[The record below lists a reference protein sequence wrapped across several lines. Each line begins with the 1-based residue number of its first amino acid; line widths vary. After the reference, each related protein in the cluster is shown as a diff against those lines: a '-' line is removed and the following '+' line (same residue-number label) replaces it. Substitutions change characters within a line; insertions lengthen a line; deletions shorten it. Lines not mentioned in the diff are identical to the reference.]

1 MKKWTIWIGIV
12 IILAAAGAG
21 AYYYYFAQEKE
32 GDGDTPVA
40 QTVTATKGSIVN
52 QISGTGSVAAN
63 TRETLTAGKSETIA
77 EVHVKKGDKVK
88 AGQTIV
94 TFEDSDD
101 YEDQIE
107 TIQENKEK
115 LQDTIEG
122 YQEDYKAAIGTE
134 NEEETKEKIQK
145 SIEDAHSQLAD
156 LEDDL
161 EDIYEEQSEQ
171 TKLVAAS
178 IDGEITEFDIEAGD
192 EVQAN
197 TTIATIVDYT
207 KLEFVTSVDELDI
220 PSLKVGQAVD
230 ITLSSIT
237 DRTIDA
243 TVSEIAR
250 EGTSSNGASS
260 FEVSILL
267 TDIEGVM
274 AGMSGEAAI
283 TIESKEDIVLVPV
296 NAVVE
301 MGGKSFV
308 RVPSTGEEGAATT
321 GGQQSAGRGQGA
333 WSGEGGPMGEGG
345 APPADGAAQGGDG
358 APEDGQAP
366 SGEAAAGEGQA
377 PSGSGT
383 AAEGQ
388 APAGG
393 GASAGDAQAPTGEGG
408 ASTGTGQRPTG
419 GTGGAASSERQN
431 MRAAMMESLTL
442 GGQLLEVT
450 TGLSNDAFVEIVSGL
465 NEGDSVL
472 IPIASGT
479 VGMGGSGQETEVQM
493 QGFPGGGFP
502 GGGFQM
508 GGGGFQ
514 MEMGGGGAVR
524 SSSGGGMG
532 GGGMR

>member
-1 MKKWTIWIGIV
+1 MKKWTIWLGIV

-21 AYYYYFAQEKE
+21 AYYYYFAKEKE
-32 GDGDTPVA
+32 AAGEDPVA

-63 TRETLTAGKSETIA
+63 SRETLTAGKSGTIA

-88 AGQTIV
+88 AGQTLV

-107 TIQENKEK
+107 TIEKNKEK
-115 LQDTIEG
+115 LQETIEG
-122 YQEDYKAAIGTE
+122 YQEDFKAAIGTE
-134 NEEETKEKIQK
+134 DEEETKKKIQK
-145 SIEDAHSQLAD
+145 SIEDTNSEIAD
-156 LEDDL
+156 LNDDL
-161 EDIYEEQSEQ
+161 QDIYEEQNEQ
-171 TKLVAAS
+171 VKTVTAT
-178 IDGEITEFDIEAGD
+178 IEGEITEFDIEAGD

-250 EGTSSNGASS
+250 EGSSSNGSSS

-267 TDIEGVM
+267 NDIEGVM

-308 RVPSTGEEGAATT
+308 RVPSTGDGAAAAGGGQT
-321 GGQQSAGRGQGA
+321 GGGRGQGD
-333 WSGEGGPMGEGG
+333 WTGEGGQMGEGG
-345 APPADGAAQGGDG
+345 GQPPEGGAFPEGEGGQTPASGDT
-358 APEDGQAP
+358 Q
-366 SGEAAAGEGQA
+366 GEATK
-377 PSGSGT
+377 GT
-383 AAEGQ
+383 TDAE
-388 APAGG
+388 APAGAG
-393 GASAGDAQAPTGEGG
+393 AASGGGQSTSGDSGASA
-408 ASTGTGQRPTG
+408 GTGQRPNGGGQGMAGGAGETG
-419 GTGGAASSERQN
+419 GTGAAGSSDRQN
-431 MRAAMMESLTL
+431 MRQAMMESLTL
-442 GGQLLEVT
+442 GGQLVEVT
-450 TGLSNDAFVEIVSGL
+450 TGLSNENFVEIVSGL

-472 IPIASGT
+472 IPVASGT
-479 VGMGGSGQETEVQM
+479 AGMGGGQQETEVQM
-493 QGFPGGGFP
+493 QGFPGGGF
-502 GGGFQM
+502 

-514 MEMGGGGAVR
+514 MQMGGGGGTVR
-524 SSSGGGMG
+524 SSTGGGMG

>member
-1 MKKWTIWIGIV
+1 MKKWTIWLGIV

-21 AYYYYFAQEKE
+21 AYYYYFAKDKE
-32 GDGDTPVA
+32 AAGEDPVA

-63 TRETLTAGKSETIA
+63 SRETLTAGKSGTIA

-88 AGQTIV
+88 AGQTLV

-107 TIQENKEK
+107 TIEKNKEK

-134 NEEETKEKIQK
+134 DEEETKKKIQK
-145 SIEDAHSQLAD
+145 SIEDTNSELAD
-156 LEDDL
+156 LNDDL
-161 EDIYEEQSEQ
+161 QDIYEEQNEQ
-171 TKLVAAS
+171 VKTVTAT
-178 IDGEITEFDIEAGD
+178 IEGEITEFDIEAGD

-230 ITLSSIT
+230 ITLSSIA

-250 EGTSSNGASS
+250 EGSSSNGSSS

-267 TDIEGVM
+267 NDIEGVM

-308 RVPSTGEEGAATT
+308 RIPSTGDGAAAAGGGQT
-321 GGQQSAGRGQGA
+321 GGGRGQGD

-345 APPADGAAQGGDG
+345 GQPPEGGASPG
-358 APEDGQAP
+358 
-366 SGEAAAGEGQA
+366 GEG
-377 PSGSGT
+377 
-383 AAEGQ
+383 GQ
-388 APAGG
+388 APASGDTQGEATKGTTDAEAPAGDGAASGG
-393 GASAGDAQAPTGEGG
+393 GQSTSGDSG
-408 ASTGTGQRPTG
+408 ATAGTGQRPSGGGQGMTGGAGGTG
-419 GTGGAASSERQN
+419 GTGGGAGSSERQN
-431 MRAAMMESLTL
+431 MRQAMMETLTL
-442 GGQLLEVT
+442 GGQLVEVT
-450 TGLSNDAFVEIVSGL
+450 TGLSNENFVEIVSGV

-472 IPIASGT
+472 IPVASGT
-479 VGMGGSGQETEVQM
+479 AGMGGGQQETNVQM
-493 QGFPGGGFP
+493 QGFPGGGF
-502 GGGFQM
+502 

-514 MEMGGGGAVR
+514 MQMGGGGGTVR
-524 SSSGGGMG
+524 SSAG

>member
-1 MKKWTIWIGIV
+1 MKKWTIWLGIV

-21 AYYYYFAQEKE
+21 AYYYYFAKDKE
-32 GDGDTPVA
+32 AAGEDPVA

-63 TRETLTAGKSETIA
+63 SRETLTAGKSGTIA

-88 AGQTIV
+88 AGQTLV

-107 TIQENKEK
+107 TIEKNKEK

-122 YQEDYKAAIGTE
+122 YQEDYKAAIGT
-134 NEEETKEKIQK
+134 
-145 SIEDAHSQLAD
+145 A
-156 LEDDL
+156 
-161 EDIYEEQSEQ
+161 
-171 TKLVAAS
+171 
-178 IDGEITEFDIEAGD
+178 
-192 EVQAN
+192 
-197 TTIATIVDYT
+197 IA
-207 KLEFVTSVDELDI
+207 
-220 PSLKVGQAVD
+220 
-230 ITLSSIT
+230 

-250 EGTSSNGASS
+250 EGSSSNGSSS

-267 TDIEGVM
+267 NDIEGVM

-308 RVPSTGEEGAATT
+308 RIPSTGDGAAAAGGGQT
-321 GGQQSAGRGQGA
+321 GGGRGQGD

-345 APPADGAAQGGDG
+345 GQPPEGGASPG
-358 APEDGQAP
+358 
-366 SGEAAAGEGQA
+366 GEG
-377 PSGSGT
+377 
-383 AAEGQ
+383 GQ
-388 APAGG
+388 APASGDTQGEATKGTTDAEAPAGDGAASGG
-393 GASAGDAQAPTGEGG
+393 GQSTSGDSG
-408 ASTGTGQRPTG
+408 ATAGTGQRPSGGGQGMTGGAGGTG
-419 GTGGAASSERQN
+419 GTGGGAGSSERQN
-431 MRAAMMESLTL
+431 MRQAMMETLTL
-442 GGQLLEVT
+442 GGQLVEVT
-450 TGLSNDAFVEIVSGL
+450 TGLSNENFVEIVSGV

-472 IPIASGT
+472 IPVASGT
-479 VGMGGSGQETEVQM
+479 AGMGGGQQETNVQM
-493 QGFPGGGFP
+493 QGFPGGGF
-502 GGGFQM
+502 

-514 MEMGGGGAVR
+514 MQMGGGGGTVR
-524 SSSGGGMG
+524 SSAG